1 MELAPAVDCLFNRA
15 RSMHK
20 LILSLCAF
28 LVLLL
33 TGGNAVAAKR
43 PNFVF
48 LVSEDNSI
56 HYLKLYGY
64 GTSTPNI
71 EALAKDGLTFNH
83 AFSNSPVCSV
93 ARSTL
98 ATSLLAP
105 RAGFQYHRKSAMAN
119 LPKGYLPW
127 SAMLRKAGYYTANNS
142 KTDYNF
148 VHNMKEL
155 WNESSRR
162 ASWRNRADG
171 QPFFYMQS
179 IGQSHE
185 SSLHF
190 SRQVFENQKTNHDP
204 AKVKLAPYHPDTPI
218 FRYTHARYLDRIQI
232 IDGLLGN
239 VVKQLTADG
248 LLEDTFIFY
257 FGDHGGVLPRG
268 KGYAYESGLHV
279 PLVVRIPKNFA
290 HLVDHKRGART
301 DGFVSF
307 IDFGPTVLNLADLKP
322 HKLTDG
328 RAFLGQSVS
337 AKDLAARDEVF
348 CYADRFD
355 EKYDLVRTLRKGKYT
370 YIRNLHGFY
379 PDALQ
384 NNYRYKMLAYTEWRE
399 LAKAGKLNAAQI
411 QFHQRRPA
419 EQLFDVEA
427 DPHEVSNLAE
437 DPKYAKVLADLRTR
451 MQKKLREVNDLSFYP
466 ESFMVQNALK
476 DGVAFGDSNHKEID
490 RLADIADLALL
501 PFEQAH
507 KPLAATLKA
516 TQPMELYWACATAS
530 VIGEEASPLVPLV
543 KKLLYHENLMVRMR
557 AAEFLGSIKA
567 ADPMPALLSVL
578 NSAKTEQELMLT
590 FNAVV
595 YLRDYKGYQFD
606 PTKLALKFKGG
617 EVVRRTSYLE
627 GSPRRPDRKKPK
639 K

>member
-1 MELAPAVDCLFNRA
+1 MR
-15 RSMHK
+15 K
-20 LILSLCAF
+20 LLLSLCA
-28 LVLLL
+28 LLL
-33 TGGNAVAAKR
+33 LAGGAMAAKR

-64 GTSTPNI
+64 GATTPNI

-83 AFSNSPVCSV
+83 AFSCSPVCSV

-105 RAGFQYHRKSAMAN
+105 RAGFQYHRKSALAT

-127 SAMLRKAGYYTANNS
+127 SAVLRQAGYYTANNA

-155 WNESSRR
+155 WDESARS
-162 ASWRNRADG
+162 ASWRKRADG

-179 IGQSHE
+179 FGQSHE

-190 SRQVFENQKTNHDP
+190 SRQVFENEKTKHDP
-204 AKVKLAPYHPDTPI
+204 AKVTLAPYHPDTPI
-218 FRYTHARYLDRIQI
+218 FRYTHARYLDRIQT
-232 IDGLLGN
+232 IDTQLGN

-290 HLVDHKRGART
+290 HLVDHQRGTRT

-307 IDFGPTVLNLADLKP
+307 IDFGPTVLNLAGLKP
-322 HKLTDG
+322 HALADG
-328 RAFLGQSVS
+328 RAFLGKGTS
-337 AKDLAARDEVF
+337 AKELAARDEVF
-348 CYADRFD
+348 GYADRFD

-370 YIRNLHGFY
+370 YIRNLQGFY

-384 NNYRYKMLAYTEWRE
+384 NNYRYRMLAFTEWRE
-399 LAKAGKLNAAQI
+399 LANAGKLNEAQM

-427 DPHEVSNLAE
+427 DPHEVNNLAA
-437 DPKYAKVLADLRTR
+437 DPKHAAVLADLRER
-451 MQKKLREVNDLSFYP
+451 MQQKLRDIHDLSFFP
-466 ESFMVQNALK
+466 ENFMVQNALK
-476 DGVAFGDSNHKEID
+476 DGVAFGKFNHKEIN

-501 PFEQAH
+501 PFAKAR
-507 KPLAATLKA
+507 KPLAAALKA
-516 TQPMELYWACATAS
+516 KPPMELYWACTTAS
-530 VIGEEASPLVPLV
+530 VIGEEARPLVPLV
-543 KKLLYHENLMVRMR
+543 KKLLRHENLMVRMR
-557 AAEFLGSIKA
+557 AAEFLGSIRA
-567 ADPMPALLSVL
+567 ADPMPTLLGVL
-578 NSAKTEQELMLT
+578 NTAKTEQELMLT

-595 YLRDYKGYQFD
+595 YLRDYKGYKFDAAKLDLQF
-606 PTKLALKFKGG
+606 TGG

-627 GSPRRPDRKKPK
+627 GDPRRPPRKKPK

>member
-1 MELAPAVDCLFNRA
+1 MR
-15 RSMHK
+15 K
-20 LILSLCAF
+20 LLLSLCA
-28 LVLLL
+28 LLL
-33 TGGNAVAAKR
+33 LAGSTMAAKR

-64 GTSTPNI
+64 GTTTPNI

-119 LPKGYLPW
+119 LPKGYHPW
-127 SAMLRKAGYYTANNS
+127 SAMLRKAGYYAANNS

-148 VHNMKEL
+148 VNNIKEL
-155 WNESSRR
+155 WDESSRN
-162 ASWRNRADG
+162 ASWRKRAEG

-179 IGQSHE
+179 MGQSHE

-190 SRQVFENQKTNHDP
+190 SQQVYENEKTKHDP
-204 AKVKLAPYHPDTPI
+204 AKVKLAPYHPDTPL
-218 FRYTHARYLDRIQI
+218 FRYTHARYLDRIQT
-232 IDGLLGN
+232 IDSQLGN
-239 VVKQLTADG
+239 VVKQLAADG

-290 HLVDHKRGART
+290 HLAGHQRGTRT

-307 IDFGPTVLNLADLKP
+307 IDFGPTVLNLAGLQP

-328 RAFLGQSVS
+328 RAFLGKNVS
-337 AKDLAARDEVF
+337 AKALAARDEVF
-348 CYADRFD
+348 GYADRFD
-355 EKYDLVRTLRKGKYT
+355 EKYDLVRTLRKGNYT
-370 YIRNLHGFY
+370 YIRNFQGFY

-384 NNYRYKMLAYTEWRE
+384 NNYRYKMLAFTEWRE
-399 LAKAGKLNAAQI
+399 LANAGKLNEAQM
-411 QFHQRRPA
+411 QFHRRRPA

-427 DPHEVSNLAE
+427 DPHEVNNLAN
-437 DPKYAKVLADLRTR
+437 DPEYTKVLADLRSR

-466 ESFMVQNALK
+466 ESFMVQNALQ
-476 DGVAFGDSNHKEID
+476 DGVTYGTTNHKEIN
-490 RLADIADLALL
+490 RLVDIADLALL
-501 PFEQAH
+501 PFALAH
-507 KPLAATLKA
+507 KPLAAALKA
-516 TQPMELYWACATAS
+516 KPPMELYWACTTAS
-530 VIGEEASPLVPLV
+530 VIGEKARPLVPLV
-543 KKLLYHENLMVRMR
+543 KKLLTHENLMVRMR
-557 AAEFLGSIKA
+557 AAEFLGSIRE
-567 ADPMPALLSVL
+567 ADPMPTLLGVL
-578 NSAKTEQELMLT
+578 NTAKTEQELMLT

-595 YLRDYKGYQFD
+595 YLRDYKGYQFNVA
-606 PTKLALKFKGG
+606 KLDLQFAGG

-627 GSPRRPDRKKPK
+627 GDPRRPPRKKPNK
-639 K
+639 